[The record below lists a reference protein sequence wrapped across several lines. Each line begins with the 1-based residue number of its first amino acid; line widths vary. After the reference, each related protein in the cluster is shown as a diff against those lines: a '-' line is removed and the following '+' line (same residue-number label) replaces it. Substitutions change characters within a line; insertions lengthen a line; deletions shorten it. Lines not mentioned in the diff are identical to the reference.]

1 MGFNSGFKGLSEV
14 VGSEH
19 QGHGHLRC
27 DFYVLWWN
35 ISVCLPDYMV
45 VLPGDYDLD
54 NSISSDL
61 SSLFFYN
68 VNKMKCV
75 IYFYIYLFVC
85 LFLLP
90 ACTRVCMCTCWWHLV
105 NHEHCVP
112 TEKSGCWLLLQEH
125 AECLCSQFMR
135 GISVSQIALESLDLI
150 TIVVPP
156 ALPAAM
162 TVGRFYAQN
171 RLQAKNVYCI
181 SPRTINVSGSIDC
194 VCFDK
199 VCHFS
204 ETILILN
211 LSW

>member
-1 MGFNSGFKGLSEV
+1 MCACACM
-14 VGSEH
+14 H
-19 QGHGHLRC
+19 T
-27 DFYVLWWN
+27 
-35 ISVCLPDYMV
+35 CL
-45 VLPGDYDLD
+45 
-54 NSISSDL
+54 
-61 SSLFFYN
+61 
-68 VNKMKCV
+68 
-75 IYFYIYLFVC
+75 
-85 LFLLP
+85 
-90 ACTRVCMCTCWWHLV
+90 CTCWWHLV

-112 TEKSGCWLLLQEH
+112 TENSGCWLLLQEH

-135 GISVSQIALESLDLI
+135 GISVSHIAVESLDLI

-171 RLQAKNVYCI
+171 RLRAKNVYCI

-211 LSW
+211 LSWILVSFNCLWISGGCLFVNLVPTGNCPKTWATTTNMALVVVFDLKGVTCVHLK